1 MRQEGRNPDFFNR
14 RNLKKRGKKKGKWG
28 PPFSHK
34 APNATIQ
41 IPELFRLAG
50 GERSSHHA
58 DITTIILLHNW
69 WTHRCRDLLR
79 RYQWAQIPTDLT
91 RNPYHKQDDT
101 GMFQKVLLGKFS
113 IRIIWMRSNSPNDML
128 SLQHVRLHFNRWKG
142 KSRNH
147 IEWVWNSLPHQDP
160 ILLLKGAV
168 LWFVINC
175 PQAEPPAVKKW
186 EDRGWGSWDSEAL
199 SRSDGWDLVSCV

>member
-14 RNLKKRGKKKGKWG
+14 RNWKKRGKRKGKWG

-50 GERSSHHA
+50 GERNSHHA
-58 DITTIILLHNW
+58 DITIILLHTW

-101 GMFQKVLLGKFS
+101 GMFQKVLIGTFS
-113 IRIIWMRSNSPNDML
+113 IGSSEGGITPPTKCLVL
-128 SLQHVRLHFNRWKG
+128 SLSHSISTDEKAKAGIVLSESEIVYHTKIPSSSWRVLSFGLSSTVLQQNHQPW
-142 KSRNH
+142 RNGRTEVGGVE
-147 IEWVWNSLPHQDP
+147 IQ
-160 ILLLKGAV
+160 K
-168 LWFVINC
+168 LW
-175 PQAEPPAVKKW
+175 AEVMG
-186 EDRGWGSWDSEAL
+186 EI
-199 SRSDGWDLVSCV
+199 